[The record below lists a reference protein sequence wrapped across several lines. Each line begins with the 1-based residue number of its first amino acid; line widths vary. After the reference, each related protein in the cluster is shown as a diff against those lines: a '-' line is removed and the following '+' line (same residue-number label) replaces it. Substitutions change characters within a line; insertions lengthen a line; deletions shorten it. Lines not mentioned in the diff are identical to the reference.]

1 VSRYEINGNW
11 REAQRREVEPW
22 RNFGATPITL
32 VVEVA
37 DLRDT
42 QGGHVYTD
50 GAYRVRKVGKG
61 ENLATRFRA
70 KTFKGETAW
79 SDAERYFGDWCTA
92 VVHYDPYAGRA
103 RTPTGRAIGETHR

>member
-61 ENLATRFRA
+61 ENLAA
-70 KTFKGETAW
+70 
-79 SDAERYFGDWCTA
+79 RYFEDWCIA
-92 VVHYDPYAGRA
+92 VVHHDPFAGGA
-103 RTPTGRAIGETHR
+103 RTPRGNAIGETHR